1 MDDVAR
7 EYLLITLALGKLE
20 DGFVDAYFGPP
31 EVREEALAAHS
42 TPLELA
48 QRAATLRDGLGE
60 LDDAQRA
67 RWLDRQLLA
76 VETIARRLGGQQLPY
91 LEEVERCFDAA
102 AERTPAAAY
111 EQVRRELDE
120 LLPGDGDL
128 RDRLAARD
136 DDLTVPVEALPGI
149 VEWLAGELR
158 ASAERLFDVPAGE
171 RLSVTLVADKP
182 WAAYNWYRG
191 NLESLIEINTDLPTR
206 ATQLVPVL
214 AHETF
219 PGHHLEHISKEQR
232 LVIERGYH
240 ESSVQLINTPESYV
254 SEGLGEAGVAL
265 VAAQARWQ
273 ELLIEICARAG
284 IPMSVAD
291 AERNWRIVRA
301 LHRLRG
307 SGGDAALMLHV
318 DGRSE
323 QEVVAFLEDAAL
335 RTHEQA
341 VHSLQFLGHPL
352 WRTYIFCYAGGE
364 RLLNRW
370 LDAAADENDRI
381 ARFGRLLSEQL
392 TPSGIVEELTKVH

>member
-291 AERNWRIVRA
+291 AVGLGERVDRLSSYLLDLENEETCAQRKEAVGNLRA
-301 LHRLRG
+301 LGNKKAIGPLRKAR
-307 SGGDAALMLHV
+307 SRMRTEGGLIKKKVNTNACLRSDAAEAIRYL
-318 DGRSE
+318 
-323 QEVVAFLEDAAL
+323 Q
-335 RTHEQA
+335 
-341 VHSLQFLGHPL
+341 SL
-352 WRTYIFCYAGGE
+352 
-364 RLLNRW
+364 
-370 LDAAADENDRI
+370 
-381 ARFGRLLSEQL
+381 
-392 TPSGIVEELTKVH
+392 